1 MTDTKYT
8 RDELLEILRS
18 YHRMIERSGNE
29 FPTAVLSDI
38 EKSIEHVLKGAT
50 R

>member
-1 MTDTKYT
+1 MTDNRYT

-18 YHRMIERSGNE
+18 YHRMIQRSGKE
-29 FPTAVLSDI
+29 FPAVVLSDI